1 MVMRSVCVITGT
13 RADYGLLQWVI
24 EGISRSELLSLQLIA
39 TGTHLLPAY
48 GLTVEEI
55 LADGHKIDEKVDLGL
70 GEDSPFGVC
79 RSIGIGLSKFAEAF
93 SRLRPDIIVIL
104 GDRYEILAAAIAA
117 TVLRIPIAH
126 IQGGELTEGAIDDS
140 FRHSI
145 TKMAHFHFVAAEEY
159 RKRVIQLGESPEN
172 VFLVGG
178 PGIDNINKL
187 SLLNKAELEKSIGFQ
202 LRAKNLLVTFHPET
216 LGTLSSE
223 IEIQALL
230 MALDELQDTGLIFT
244 MPNADADNQIIFK
257 LISKFVKTRE
267 NCCAFPS
274 LGQLR
279 YLSCLQYVD
288 GVIGNSSSGITEAPS
303 FKKGTINIGER
314 QRGRLRATSVID
326 CEAKVASIRGAVLK
340 LYSKDFQLSL
350 LSAINPYG
358 LGGASQKIVSLLES
372 VNMKGV
378 LKKAFHDME

>member
-1 MVMRSVCVITGT
+1 MV
-13 RADYGLLQWVI
+13 
-24 EGISRSELLSLQLIA
+24 EGISDSELLSLQLIA

-48 GLTVEEI
+48 GLTVDEI
-55 LADGHKIDEKVDLGL
+55 LADGHNIDERVDLGL
-70 GEDSPFGVC
+70 SGDSPLGVC
-79 RSIGIGLSKFAEAF
+79 RSIGVGLLKFAEVLT
-93 SRLRPDIIVIL
+93 RLKPDIIVIL

-159 RKRVIQLGESPEN
+159 RKRVIQLGESPKN

-178 PGIDNINKL
+178 PGIDNINKI
-187 SLLNKAELEKSIGFQ
+187 SLLNKTEFEKSIGFQ

-216 LGTLSSE
+216 LGALSSE
-223 IEIQALL
+223 IQVQALL
-230 MALDELQDTGLIFT
+230 MALDELQDTGIIFT
-244 MPNADADNQIIFK
+244 MPNADPDNQIIFK
-257 LISKFVKTRE
+257 LISDFVKTRE
-267 NCCAFPS
+267 NCCSFPS

-279 YLSCLQYVD
+279 YLSCMQYVD

-314 QRGRLRATSVID
+314 QKGRLRASSIID
-326 CEAKVASIRGAVLK
+326 CEANVASIRDAVLK
-340 LYSKDFQLSL
+340 LYSKDFQLTL
-350 LSAINPYG
+350 LSTINPYG
-358 LGGASQKIVSLLES
+358 LGGASEKIVSLLES
-372 VNMKGV
+372 INLKDV
-378 LKKAFHDME
+378 LKKAFHDMA

>member
-1 MVMRSVCVITGT
+1 MVKRRVCVVTGT

-24 EGISRSELLSLQLIA
+24 KGISDSKLLSLQLIA
-39 TGTHLLPAY
+39 AGTHLSPKY

-55 LADGHKIDEKVDLGL
+55 IADGHIIDERVDLDL
-70 GEDSPFGVC
+70 GKDSPIGVC
-79 RSIGIGLSKFAEAF
+79 RSIGIGLSEFAEAF
-93 SRLRPDIIVIL
+93 GRLRPEIVVIL

-117 TVLRIPIAH
+117 TVIGIPIAH

-159 RKRVIQLGESPEN
+159 RKRVMQLGESPEN

-178 PGIDNINKL
+178 PGIDNINRLRLL
-187 SLLNKAELEKSIGFQ
+187 SKAELEKSIGFR

-216 LGTLSSE
+216 IGVLSSE
-223 IEIQALL
+223 IQIQALL
-230 MALDELQDTGLIFT
+230 VALDGLKDTGLIFT
-244 MPNADADNQIIFK
+244 MPNSDPDNQIIFN
-257 LISKFVKTRE
+257 LISEFVKTRN

-279 YLSCLQYVD
+279 YLSCMQYVD
-288 GVIGNSSSGITEAPS
+288 GVIGNSSSGITEVPS

-314 QRGRLRATSVID
+314 QRGRLRAASIID
-326 CEAKVASIRGAVLK
+326 CEANVDSIKEAIIK

-350 LSAINPYG
+350 SSVINPYG
-358 LGGASQKIVSLLES
+358 SGGASQKIVSLLES
-372 VNMKGV
+372 VNLKDV
-378 LKKAFHDME
+378 LKKSFHNMV